1 MRVNYYS
8 CLAGEVSEVMLDISV
23 TLYKFKNC
31 GQHPEEIRVPALVE
45 RLNEL
50 FDVCELVEID
60 NSLGRVQDLLLD
72 LDSVHMQ
79 QSRQNCISDQALIR
93 HYLRAVEG
101 GQHLYE
107 QS

>member
-1 MRVNYYS
+1 MGVNYYS
-8 CLAGEVSEVMLDISV
+8 CLADEVSEVMLDIFV
-23 TLYKFKNC
+23 TLYKVDNLE
-31 GQHPEEIRVPALVE
+31 QHPEEIRVPALVE
-45 RLNEL
+45 GLNEL
-50 FDVCELVEID
+50 FNVCELVEID
-60 NSLGRVQDLLLD
+60 NGLRRVQNLLLD

-79 QSRQNCISDQALIR
+79 QSCQNCISDQTLIR